1 MKPVLFQSGPTL
13 GNELYFSLEAHFLSC
28 TDFSIILRFP
38 RFMCKNIWIPFINI
52 LFFQSCGRFCYI
64 IVLLLFCYIMIILL
78 YHIFLLKYI
87 IFKNQN
93 TIYSTDNLFYMFFSC
108 ACYEPSCA
116 CISMRILEALVP
128 CWPRPLFALIITNF
142 SYWKE

>member
-28 TDFSIILRFP
+28 TDFSIVLRFP

-52 LFFQSCGRFCYI
+52 LFFQNCGRFCYI

-78 YHIFLLKYI
+78 YHIFLLKYMV
-87 IFKNQN
+87 FKNQN
-93 TIYSTDNLFYMFFSC
+93 TIYSTDNLSFYMFFSEH
-108 ACYEPSCA
+108 A
-116 CISMRILEALVP
+116 MNQVVLVFP
-128 CWPRPLFALIITNF
+128 WEYFKLLYPAGLGRSLH
-142 SYWKE
+142 W